1 MKKTILVVFLFT
13 LVGFSVF
20 ANHVRVGF
28 ISVLEFDEKPVYETV
43 VEEYHAGDN
52 VFPGFYWEVIPHHIG
67 YGMTGNVRFDRQ
79 ESPVPEVDY
88 QWYMDWIATWDFR
101 YHPLRW
107 SFIDPFASGRMGS
120 QLPPRSPQPGS
131 SYGLPFLERAAP
143 WDPVRTV
150 SSRRIQLWRIRRIS
164 VLGNPSALS

>member
-79 ESPVPEVDY
+79 ESLLPEEDY

-107 SFIDPFASGRMGS
+107 SFIDPFIEIGFGSAGRIDITD
-120 QLPPRSPQPGS
+120 
-131 SYGLPFLERAAP
+131 YEDCGLDEDTAENPLHLSLFGAHHNRKRL
-143 WDPVRTV
+143 
-150 SSRRIQLWRIRRIS
+150 SRRTAFF
-164 VLGNPSALS
+164 PALKQTLS

>member
-79 ESPVPEVDY
+79 ESLVPEEDY
-88 QWYMDWIATWDFR
+88 RWYMDWIATWDFR

-107 SFIDPFASGRMGS
+107 SFIDPFVEIGFGS
-120 QLPPRSPQPGS
+120 ADRGDITD
-131 SYGLPFLERAAP
+131 YEDCGLDEDTAENPLYLSLFGAHHNRKRL
-143 WDPVRTV
+143 
-150 SSRRIQLWRIRRIS
+150 SRRTAS
-164 VLGNPSALS
+164 FPALKQTLS